1 MIAENPLHRLLW
13 SLPPVALAMVHLR
26 VTLLWCM
33 LCLAAL
39 VPLSPARAGPLYAWE
54 PPSRLSDPATSPIA
68 FAPDLTVDGDGR
80 LHVIWGSVLNRN
92 DERTRVADALLYRA
106 RLDGVWSTV
115 EPIMLRERRSSGD
128 TSSPLAS
135 NNALNNP
142 LFAVRGR
149 LVSAPDARLH
159 IVTGADGKLQYL
171 YAPWDDV
178 VRTALLLPP
187 AGLGEGGAAAIA
199 SSPDGTLHI
208 AFAAPARRSGPS
220 ARPCAACQD
229 VRYRRSTDGGLTWTR
244 AENLSLLDGANL
256 TPQIGADDLGQI
268 HLLWEHQGAGPPG
281 GATFPVYRRSPD
293 GGQSWQ
299 APVPLGLPDDLL
311 SQVTLGIGRA
321 GQVLAIYASATSA
334 SVLFQSSNDGGRTW
348 SPPGLVPEVTSPAL
362 TATSERR
369 FSLAADGAGRM
380 HLLAIGVVS
389 TTGDNE
395 QRLWH
400 LTWDGLT
407 WSAPE
412 ALTGP
417 GAAPQSPSLVVERG
431 NRLHAVWMTTETD
444 GDQGARQ
451 TIWYS
456 SAPVAAPEWAPP
468 PTFTP
473 IPRLLPTP
481 TPIPTPV
488 PTPTPLP
495 DESRSQPVI
504 EGPPRWEAESLE
516 SLFMALA
523 PVLLII
529 AVVAW
534 WFLRNR

>member
-1 MIAENPLHRLLW
+1 MVADNLVHRLLW
-13 SLPPVALAMVHLR
+13 SLPPVTLAMVHLR
-26 VTLLWCM
+26 VTLLWRL

-80 LHVIWGSVLNRN
+80 LHVIWGSVLSRT
-92 DERTRVADALLYRA
+92 DERTRLADTLMYRV
-106 RLDGVWSTV
+106 RVDGVWSTV
-115 EPIMLRERRSSGD
+115 EPITLRERRSFGD

-135 NNALNNP
+135 DAAMNNP
-142 LFAVRGR
+142 RFAVRGR
-149 LVSAPDARLH
+149 VVSAPDARLH
-159 IVTGADGKLQYL
+159 IVTSAEGRLQYL
-171 YAPWDDV
+171 HAPWDDV
-178 VRTALLLPP
+178 VRMALLLPP
-187 AGLGEGGAAAIA
+187 ASLGEGDAASIA
-199 SSPDGTLHI
+199 SSPDGTLHV

-229 VRYRRSTDGGLTWTR
+229 VRYRRSTDGGLTWSR
-244 AENLSLLDGANL
+244 AENLSLLDGINRS
-256 TPQIGADDLGQI
+256 PQIGADELGQI
-268 HLLWEHQGAGPPG
+268 HLLWEHQGSGQSGEA
-281 GATFPVYRRSPD
+281 AFPIYRRSPD
-293 GGQSWQ
+293 GGQSWE

-311 SQVTLGIGRA
+311 AQVTLGIGRA
-321 GQVLAIYASATSA
+321 GQLLAIYASATSG

-389 TTGDNE
+389 TAGDNE
-395 QRLWH
+395 QRLWR
-400 LTWDGLT
+400 LTWDGQT

-417 GAAPQSPSLVVERG
+417 GAAPQSPRLAVERG

-444 GDQGARQ
+444 GDQGTRQ
-451 TIWYS
+451 SIWHS
-456 SAPVAAPEWAPP
+456 SAPVAAPEVAPP

-473 IPRLLPTP
+473 IPRIVPTP

-488 PTPTPLP
+488 PTPTLLP

-516 SLFMALA
+516 ILFMALA
-523 PVLLII
+523 PVLVVI

-534 WFLRNR
+534 RFGRDR